1 MSDNNDLYQNFSLT
15 ESSLNLIPESIIDE
29 SPEFSTD
36 IEFSN
41 IQDKNYLMQCYLRF
55 LMGNK
60 LPSIINISSS
70 SISILFIL
78 LPFVIYSSKFI
89 FGIIEIIIIG
99 FFSFYTMILL
109 FEQMSKSREQSYYRF
124 IYNNIGKKC
133 SYLYELLNFLFKFCI
148 LIIFETF
155 SFLFLKEI
163 MTKIKLINI
172 NNSDL
177 TFKIFILIGSIII
190 QFLLSINY
198 YRIFI
203 VIKYLN
209 SILII
214 ITQFMLFIK
223 FITNLNNLDKFYWK
237 GEFTYTLFFCIQIL
251 LVIFNNHNDIYFHF
265 NRFYSKTFKKVN
277 ILINISWI
285 IIIIESLLCMII
297 SYLYI
302 INFNIQNLNI
312 DNPFIKFINNN
323 NKDAYYYIFL
333 TLGIIF
339 TINIQTF
346 ISESLNK
353 IKEEIKTIFKQK
365 IMISTTNILISFFFI
380 GITNIISISLNNLLL
395 FIGICA
401 GITCFTGYVFP
412 AYTHSLFIEPK
423 STKKYTNLF
432 IIIIFPILGIVLLI
446 ISFHYHFFSQRNINV
461 I

>member
-1 MSDNNDLYQNFSLT
+1 MSDDNAYQNFSLS
-15 ESSLNLIPESIIDE
+15 ESSMNLIPESIIDE

-41 IQDKNYLMQCYLRF
+41 IQDKNCLSQCCLRF

-60 LPSIINISSS
+60 LPSIFNISTS

-78 LPFVIYSSKFI
+78 LPFVVYSSKVI
-89 FGIIEIIIIG
+89 FCIIEIIIIG

-124 IYNNIGKKC
+124 IYNNIGKKI
-133 SYLYELLNFLFKFCI
+133 SYFYEILNFLFKFCI
-148 LIIFETF
+148 LTIYETF

-163 MTKIKLINI
+163 ITQIKLINI
-172 NNSDL
+172 NNNDL
-177 TFKIFILIGSIII
+177 NFKIIALIGSIII
-190 QFLLSINY
+190 QILFSVNY
-198 YRIFI
+198 YTIFNA
-203 VIKYLN
+203 IKYLN

-214 ITQFMLFIK
+214 ITQFILLIK
-223 FITNLNNLDKFYWK
+223 FLTNLNNLDKFSLK
-237 GEFTYTLFFCIQIL
+237 GEFTYKLFFCIQIL
-251 LVIFNNHNDIYFHF
+251 LIIFNNHNDIYYFF
-265 NRFYSKTFKKVN
+265 NRFYTKTFKKVN

-285 IIIIESLLCMII
+285 IIIIETLLCMII

-302 INFNIQNLNI
+302 INFKIQNLNME
-312 DNPFIKFINNN
+312 NPFIKFINNN

-333 TLGIIF
+333 ILGIMF
-339 TINIQTF
+339 TINIQTL

-380 GITNIISISLNNLLL
+380 GITNIISISLNSLIL
-395 FIGICA
+395 FIGICG
-401 GITCFTGYVFP
+401 GITCFTAYLFP

-423 STKKYTNLF
+423 SIKKYLNLF
-432 IIIIFPILGIVLLI
+432 IIIIFPILGFVLLI
-446 ISFHYHFFSQRNINV
+446 TSIHYHFFYKKEKNV